1 MKTAFAAM
9 IVLIACLLAADCYA
23 QDSSRFQSVG
33 GDYGRS
39 VIGTFK
45 ASDAASPSDN
55 GSNNNITRSNS
66 SGNNQ
71 LWNWGTAPKGSLI
84 KDGKLVDDPFTTW
97 KALNLSNGWMGE
109 VETDPFTGRSIYAY
123 KIPSTGEIKYFY
135 IDPYTGAA
143 VYVDRGSSIS
153 NDAGNAENSYVLPS
167 VFR

>member
-1 MKTAFAAM
+1 MKTALAAI
-9 IVLIACLLAADCYA
+9 IVLIACLLAADCHG

-45 ASDAASPSDN
+45 TSDAAQSSDN
-55 GSNNNITRSNS
+55 RSNNSSS
-66 SGNNQ
+66 SGNDQ

-84 KDGKLVDDPFTTW
+84 KNGKLVDDPFTTW
-97 KALNLSNGWMGE
+97 KALNLSNGWIGE
-109 VETDPFTGRSIYAY
+109 VESDPFTGRSIYAY

-135 IDPYTGAA
+135 IDPYTGAT

-153 NDAGNAENSYVLPS
+153 NSAGNADDSYVLPS

>member
-1 MKTAFAAM
+1 MKTALAAM
-9 IVLIACLLAADCYA
+9 IVLMACLLAADCFA
-23 QDSSRFQSVG
+23 QDSGRFQSVG
-33 GDYGRS
+33 GEYGRS

-45 ASDAASPSDN
+45 TSDAAPSSDN
-55 GSNNNITRSNS
+55 SSNGT
-66 SGNNQ
+66 GNNQ

-84 KDGKLVDDPFTTW
+84 KDGKLVDDPFNTW
-97 KALNLSNGWMGE
+97 KALNLSNGWIGE

-153 NDAGNAENSYVLPS
+153 NDAGNADSNYALPS
-167 VFR
+167 IFR